1 MNVPV
6 VNNNSTTPNAAG
18 AMQPADLAKLIEAVK
33 ASGARLFQSESGDP
47 TNNAQRNL
55 SGRTHYVDA
64 DTLLWHKSRV
74 LSTAILADGLLFRI
88 TESCALDMHNTKRGK
103 RCVVFDVFGTAVCRP
118 DLESTFTSSDAARNA
133 SAREVA
139 ALDLAAHYREALTSK
154 LHWVEQD
161 AEKLKTALAM
171 IAAQPAAV
179 AA

>member
-6 VNNNSTTPNAAG
+6 VNNNSTTNAAG

-33 ASGARLFQSESGDP
+33 ASGARLFRWESGDP
-47 TNNAQRNL
+47 TNDAQRNL

-64 DTLLWHKSRV
+64 DTLRWHKSRV
-74 LSTAILADGLLFRI
+74 LSADILADGLLFRI
-88 TESCALDMHNTKRGK
+88 TESCALDMNNTRRGK

-139 ALDLAAHYREALTSK
+139 AVDLAAHYREALTSK